1 LEPKVAWTY
10 WEYKW
15 EMMISEILF
24 VLVGFNGVVFRHLR
38 DLMVILKGLIGLNGD
53 FKNLNGS

>member
-1 LEPKVAWTY
+1 
-10 WEYKW
+10 
-15 EMMISEILF
+15 MISEILL